1 MLTNSASASC
11 QLSYPLKHVDIPSVI
26 LKSLPISNFQQDIS
40 RCHLNFNSTLITE
53 ISDLIHLISSEMG
66 NIFNPI
72 STLSGPSLDPPS
84 DHPPGFGHILNGE
97 IFSLLIL
104 SQISPHLLP
113 SPCPLLQISNII
125 FKAEVAGHFMPPVP
139 P

>member
-84 DHPPGFGHILNGE
+84 DHPPGFGSYPKWGNLLSVNP
-97 IFSLLIL
+97 FSNQ
-104 SQISPHLLP
+104 STSPSKPMP
-113 SPCPLLQISNII
+113 SITNIQYN
-125 FKAEVAGHFMPPVP
+125 F
-139 P
+139 